1 MGGAQGLLS
10 AAMAAMGEEKAKGR
24 LNLKDMI
31 THRIKLTVEDINAIF
46 KEIDEKGT
54 VVKSVMLLNQ

>member
-1 MGGAQGLLS
+1 
-10 AAMAAMGEEKAKGR
+10 MAAMGEEKAKGR

-31 THRIKLTVEDINAIF
+31 THRIKLTVEDINATF

-54 VVKSVMLLNQ
+54 VIKSVMTFDN